1 LCGEEAIRNVILTTS
16 IWDKIQDEVGHR
28 REKELKDRY
37 WKGMLDLGS
46 TTARFQNTYDSAWA
60 IVEGL
65 VDVDRHSLLLQEEMV
80 DLHRKL
86 SETHAAIALQDQL
99 QRFLKEQNE
108 IISKLQEQ
116 VETQEN
122 AEIIKKLNKQS
133 EQIRRD
139 LRTTLDQMEQLKIP
153 VSRRLFSLLFSPKKS
168 LHQVS

>member
-16 IWDKIQDEVGHR
+16 IWDKIQVEVGYR

-37 WKGMLDLGS
+37 WKGILDLGS
-46 TTARFQNTYDSAWA
+46 RTARFQNTYDSAWA

-65 VDVDRHSLLLQEEMV
+65 IDVDRHSLLLQEEMV

-86 SETHAAIALQDQL
+86 GETQAAITLQDL
-99 QRFLKEQNE
+99 RRLLREQNE

-116 VETQEN
+116 AETHEN
-122 AEIIKKLNKQS
+122 AEIIKKLNTQS
-133 EQIRRD
+133 DQIQRD
-139 LRTTLDQMEQLKIP
+139 LRMTLDQMEQLKVP
-153 VSRRLFSLLFSPKKS
+153 VSRRLFSFLFSLKS